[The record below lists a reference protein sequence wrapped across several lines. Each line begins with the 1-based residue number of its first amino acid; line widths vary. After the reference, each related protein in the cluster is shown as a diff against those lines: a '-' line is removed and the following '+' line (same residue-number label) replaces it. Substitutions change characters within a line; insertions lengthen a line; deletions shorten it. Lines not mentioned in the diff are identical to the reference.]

1 MENRHVDREKHCRV
15 QGNVEL
21 DEILSNLV
29 TNVDG
34 AIAAAVGG
42 MDGLLVEQFPADTK
56 SPVSNLVAENANLL
70 RSTLNAYKNVLD
82 LGAVGEIIVQSDKIM
97 GYLRPITAEFFLTLV
112 MEPRGNLGK
121 ARLMSGDAIRQLKG
135 TLS

>member
-1 MENRHVDREKHCRV
+1 M
-15 QGNVEL
+15 EL

-34 AIAAAVGG
+34 ALAAAVGG

-56 SPVSNLVAENANLL
+56 TPISNLVAEHANLL
-70 RSTLNAYKNVLD
+70 RSTVNAYKKVLD
-82 LGAVGEIIVQSDKIM
+82 LGAVGEIIVQTDKIM
-97 GYLRPITAEFFLTLV
+97 GYLRPITTDFFLTLV

-121 ARLMSGDAIRQLKG
+121 ARLMSSETIRQLKG